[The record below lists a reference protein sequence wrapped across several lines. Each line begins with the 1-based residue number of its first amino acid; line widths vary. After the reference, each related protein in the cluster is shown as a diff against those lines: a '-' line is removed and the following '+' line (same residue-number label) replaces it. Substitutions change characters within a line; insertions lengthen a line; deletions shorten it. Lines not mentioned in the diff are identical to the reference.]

1 MELSSVINRH
11 FHIDKSYGEPHS
23 AVSMRYCVELL
34 CHCSHCFSLLEMS
47 STTPSTQCGIMLEW
61 LKAWALGSGNYG
73 FKFQLCLANFLIP
86 MNLNPFT
93 CQVEIIILTSW
104 WLIITSGSAH
114 KEVISVP
121 GRGQMLSEWKSS
133 LDISVFLFLL
143 PIFPPPTS
151 PWHRSLSH
159 LVIAIPCTWVTALYS
174 KISNIFS
181 LQDFPSENVPSLLL
195 KPWVL
200 VHQYLRGRGGRRG
213 DRCNKGRL
221 SKIVA
226 AVV

>member
-1 MELSSVINRH
+1 MELSSAINRH
-11 FHIDKSYGEPHS
+11 FHIDKSHGEPHS
-23 AVSMRYCVELL
+23 TVSMRYCVELS

-47 STTPSTQCGIMLEW
+47 STTPSIQCGIMLEW

-86 MNLNPFT
+86 MNFNPFT

-104 WLIITSGSAH
+104 WLIIKSGSAH
-114 KEVISVP
+114 KEVISMP
-121 GRGQMLSEWKSS
+121 GRGQMLSKWKSS
-133 LDISVFLFLL
+133 LDTSVFLFLL

-174 KISNIFS
+174 KMSDI
-181 LQDFPSENVPSLLL
+181 FPSKISLLKMPSLLL

-200 VHQYLRGRGGRRG
+200 VHQYLRSGGGGRG

-221 SKIVA
+221 SRIVA